1 MENAM
6 LSENDLTRYSRQIM
20 MPDFG
25 EEGQKKLKGAHVVVA
40 GIGGLGSPTSIYLA
54 CAGVGHVTLIDCD
67 FVELPN
73 LNRQILHYEDDIGEK
88 KTVSAARKLTR
99 LNPQVE
105 VTPLFERIT
114 EDNAKELIKGVDV
127 VVDGLDSFESRLTL
141 NSACV
146 NMRIPFIHGG
156 IWGLLG
162 QVTTIIPGK
171 TPCLSC
177 ITPELPE
184 KKMTFPAF
192 GVTPAVIGSLEATEA
207 IKLLS
212 DFGDLLAGKAL
223 YFNGENMSVSLVE
236 ITRRTD
242 CEICGKEVIT

>member
-1 MENAM
+1 MEDAI

-20 MPDFG
+20 VPDFG
-25 EEGQKKLKGAHVVVA
+25 EEGQRKLKRAHAVVA
-40 GIGGLGSPTSIYLA
+40 GVGGLGSPASIYLA

-67 FVELPN
+67 FVELSN

-223 YFNGENMSVSLVE
+223 YFNGENMTVSIVE

>member
-1 MENAM
+1 MEDAI

-20 MPDFG
+20 VPDFG
-25 EEGQKKLKGAHVVVA
+25 EEGQRKLKRAHAVVA
-40 GIGGLGSPTSIYLA
+40 GVGGLGSPASIYLA

-67 FVELPN
+67 FVELSN